1 MASTPRSFAGHA
13 DLAAT
18 GQPWIRPATIF
29 DSGVFFGTDAFS
41 GEARY
46 LDIQQLK
53 TNGVISTTDT
63 KLVAKKEGGKTTA
76 GKCCATRFLG
86 LKAGINPMD
95 ESSIRKAR
103 GRINDRKLE
112 RGRGEYAETAEY
124 VGTQPIELATKSGIN
139 PFDRAMGTS
148 EIDIVRMAVDI
159 AEDVRRGPLTSFE
172 STVIQAAVFKML
184 TIENNSPKD
193 SQKLVSPVM
202 LGTIARGI
210 THQDIH
216 DYVRSRDR
224 LLLSQHEAL
233 LKEDPALDEELR
245 SLIERPVHIL
255 DTPQLKLEIPR
266 AAASVESIFNELLY
280 GGRYGNTFGAERG
293 VYSLLTDR
301 LTVLDWTGLA
311 PAAADL
317 LEGLF
322 YMLINVGLRNGDT
335 TVTPDYMISDEEGSE
350 LTNPMHAKYRA
361 ELNRKSRGYR
371 TVDISMYQY
380 ITDSK
385 HIGDE
390 GTQLRKYGQAIHQ
403 GTGLWFVGRQND
415 DKETRDILCGELKLS
430 DWAYGVI
437 TMLPRGVF
445 AAIAPDHPVEFI
457 AHRVLPSEYSFVL
470 SNRANTDAT
479 SGRTP
484 NRDRPDVNARSALIA
499 GEDGESPPAIVPS
512 DIPSFMRYISNESDD
527 RARSRRRS

>member
-1 MASTPRSFAGHA
+1 MASSSRSFAGHA

-18 GQPWIRPATIF
+18 AQPWIRPATIF
-29 DSGVFFGTDAFS
+29 DSGVFFGTDVFS

-46 LDIQQLK
+46 LDIQHLK
-53 TNGVISTTDT
+53 TKGIISTTDT
-63 KLVAKKEGGKTTA
+63 KVVAKKEAGKTTA
-76 GKCCATRFLG
+76 GKCLAPRLLA
-86 LKAGINPMD
+86 LKAGVNPMD
-95 ESSIRKAR
+95 KSIIRKAR

-112 RGRGEYAETAEY
+112 NGRGEYAEMAKY
-124 VGTQPIELATKSGIN
+124 VGTEPIELATKSGIN

-148 EIDIVRMAVDI
+148 HIDIVRMAVDI

-184 TIENNSPKD
+184 AMEENSPED

-224 LLLSQHEAL
+224 ALLSQHQAL
-233 LKEDPALDEELR
+233 LKEDPALKQELDH
-245 SLIERPVHIL
+245 LIARPVHII
-255 DTPQLKLEIPR
+255 DTPELKLEIPR
-266 AAASVESIFNELLY
+266 AAANVESIFNELLY
-280 GGRYGNTFGAERG
+280 GGRYGNTFGAQRG

-350 LTNPMHAKYRA
+350 LTNQTHAKYRA
-361 ELNRKSRGYR
+361 ELNRKSRGFR

-403 GTGLWFVGRQND
+403 GTGLWFIGRQND
-415 DKETRDILCGELKLS
+415 DKETREILCGELKLS

-445 AAIAPDHPVEFI
+445 AALAPDHPVEFI
-457 AHRVLPSEYSFVL
+457 YHRVLPSEFGFIQ
-470 SNRANTDAT
+470 SNQANIDAT
-479 SGRTP
+479 SGRTL
-484 NRDRPDVNARSALIA
+484 NTERPDVRARMGFEDEESA
-499 GEDGESPPAIVPS
+499 PAVAPS
-512 DIPSFMRYISNESDD
+512 DIPSYMRHIANQSED
-527 RARSRRRS
+527 RSRSRRRS